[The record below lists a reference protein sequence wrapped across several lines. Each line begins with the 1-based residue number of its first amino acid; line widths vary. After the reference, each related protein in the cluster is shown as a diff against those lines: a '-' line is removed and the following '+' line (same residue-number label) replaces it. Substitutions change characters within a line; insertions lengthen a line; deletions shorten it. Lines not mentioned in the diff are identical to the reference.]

1 MRQSRGRVGRR
12 GRVALALLVVVLG
25 MAGAIVVA
33 RKPLAHWAV
42 ARALAGAGI
51 GPASFRVD
59 GVGLSGIGIAG
70 VSIGSPAWLTAD
82 RVDTTFTL
90 AGLLGGRAGA
100 VTISGVRWTVD
111 ARGERVDWG
120 LEPPPGGA
128 SGPFDLPCDT
138 IELRGATIRALMA
151 DAEHDLSLDGRVSRS
166 GPGAATGAF
175 EAGWQDVSVTIEGS
189 LAADGTRTK
198 IDARGDV
205 TIGADSASWTAAGLQ
220 DSATATATLDAEI
233 TTSSLAQRV
242 GDVSL
247 SVINGRIGA
256 HVTLG
261 AGGATGSTLAVRAGE
276 IRAGAIVLRA
286 ADAHATLVSP
296 SAAEV
301 RFGAS
306 GEGWELPAALAS
318 VGWKASVDEPGS
330 YVVSADARTDRP
342 ATFKAPS
349 VGATGSVDDVRV
361 TARALAGRSG
371 VRLLDGRA
379 SAEGVSAQAG
389 DAALSDGRAE
399 AALTDGSTV
408 RVTSL
413 SGVLSDGAV
422 LGVEP
427 FAWEIGERRVAA
439 TLTATNLS
447 LAHWLPVIT
456 NNRATGEGRVSGGVD
471 LALDWSDG
479 PVRLVRLDGS
489 LRANPEHGFIQASD
503 ADALGDLL
511 ERQDPR
517 FATDEVMRPV
527 RDKIVGAM
535 RDFEFHALTADLSRD
550 GDRTTALTY
559 LSGFGR
565 HGEDPQGI
573 NLTLDLHVQDSF
585 VGLASRLAAKARIR
599 DATGAA
605 LEDFFGGPAGAKE
618 DR

>member
-12 GRVALALLVVVLG
+12 RRALVAVLACVLAS
-25 MAGAIVVA
+25 AGALVVA
-33 RKPLAHWAV
+33 RKPLAHWV
-42 ARALAGAGI
+42 VSRALAGAGI
-51 GPASFRVD
+51 GPAHFRVD
-59 GVGLSGIGIAG
+59 GVGLGGIGIAE
-70 VSIGSPAWLTAD
+70 VSIGSRVWLSAD
-82 RVDTTFTL
+82 RVDVTL
-90 AGLLGGRAGA
+90 TVAGLMGGRAGA
-100 VTISGVRWTVD
+100 LTISGARWTVD

-120 LEPPPGGA
+120 HKPAPGGA

-138 IELRGATIRALMA
+138 IELRGATIRALLP
-151 DAEHDLSLDGRVSRS
+151 DAEHEVSLDGLASRS

-175 EAGWQDVSVTIEGS
+175 AARWKDISVAMQGS
-189 LAADGTRTK
+189 LASSGSRMTL
-198 IDARGDV
+198 DARGDI
-205 TIGADSASWTAAGLQ
+205 TLGAESASWTATAFH
-220 DSATATATLDAEI
+220 DSATASATIDAEI
-233 TTSSLAQRV
+233 TTASLTQRV
-242 GDVSL
+242 GEFSL
-247 SVINGRIGA
+247 TVTDGRVGA
-256 HVTLG
+256 HLALG
-261 AGGATGSTLAVRAGE
+261 AGGATGSTLALRAGE
-276 IRAGAIVLRA
+276 IRAGAIVVRG

-306 GEGWELPAALAS
+306 GDGWELPAALAT
-318 VGWKASVDEPGS
+318 VRWEASSEKPGS
-330 YVVSADARTDRP
+330 YVVSADARSDRP
-342 ATFKAPS
+342 ATFTAPS
-349 VGATGSVDDVRV
+349 IGATGSVEDVRV
-361 TARALAGRSG
+361 AARALAGRAG
-371 VRLLDGRA
+371 ARLLDGRA
-379 SAEGVSAQAG
+379 SMEGVSAQAG

-399 AALTDGSTV
+399 ATLTDGSSV
-408 RVTSL
+408 RIAGV
-413 SGVLSDGAV
+413 SGVLSDGSVVGAD
-422 LGVEP
+422 P
-427 FAWEIGERRVAA
+427 FEWTIGDRRIGAR
-439 TLTATNLS
+439 LTATNLS

-456 NNRATGEGRVSGGVD
+456 NDRATGEGRVSGGVD
-471 LALDWSDG
+471 LAVDWSDG
-479 PVRLVRLDGS
+479 TVRLVRLDGS
-489 LRANPEHGFIQASD
+489 LRADPEHGFIQASD

-527 RDKIVGAM
+527 RDKIVSAM

-605 LEDFFGGPAGAKE
+605 LEDFFGGPGGAKE